1 MSNSKIVELNNWD
14 AEKHGKIVLCHGHF
28 NVIHPGHIRYL
39 KHAKELGETLIVSI
53 LGNNEFKKSDRS
65 HHFDETERAEGV
77 ASIKLVD
84 SVVLL
89 KNESLKSAIRTL
101 KPNILVLGKEFE
113 FQHYELVREPVE
125 QLIEMGGEVHFHA
138 GETNYASTQ
147 YLLKSESELESESY
161 NAFRKVTQN
170 LEITSTGILETLEN
184 FRNASILVI
193 GDSIVDQ
200 YIACDALGMS
210 AEAPVVV
217 ARELETQRY
226 LGGAAI
232 VAIHAKRLGANC
244 CFLSVVGEDELNC
257 FVTENLNNQDI
268 KYDLIPDNS
277 RPTTLKTRYT
287 IENQKMFRVSRLR
300 EHPISSEIEGQFIEK
315 INEFAQGI
323 NAIMISDF
331 VYGVI
336 TPNIQQ
342 HIVDLCRE
350 RKIQLIGDLQCS
362 SQIGNVAKF
371 KNFNLITPTERE
383 ARIALGKQEE
393 GIEWIANKLI
403 EETYSEKLV
412 LKLGAEG
419 FISYSKNN
427 DSSLERHYFPAI
439 NSNPLDVAGAGDALL
454 STLACGLSSNSC
466 WKNTCALGA
475 VVASLAVQRLGNV
488 PIKKEEVQDFVGK
501 VFSKDEE

>member
-1 MSNSKIVELNNWD
+1 
-14 AEKHGKIVLCHGHF
+14 
-28 NVIHPGHIRYL
+28 
-39 KHAKELGETLIVSI
+39 
-53 LGNNEFKKSDRS
+53 
-65 HHFDETERAEGV
+65 
-77 ASIKLVD
+77 
-84 SVVLL
+84 
-89 KNESLKSAIRTL
+89 
-101 KPNILVLGKEFE
+101 
-113 FQHYELVREPVE
+113 
-125 QLIEMGGEVHFHA
+125 
-138 GETNYASTQ
+138 
-147 YLLKSESELESESY
+147 
-161 NAFRKVTQN
+161 
-170 LEITSTGILETLEN
+170 
-184 FRNASILVI
+184 
-193 GDSIVDQ
+193 
-200 YIACDALGMS
+200 
-210 AEAPVVV
+210 
-217 ARELETQRY
+217 
-226 LGGAAI
+226 
-232 VAIHAKRLGANC
+232 
-244 CFLSVVGEDELNC
+244 
-257 FVTENLNNQDI
+257 
-268 KYDLIPDNS
+268 
-277 RPTTLKTRYT
+277 
-287 IENQKMFRVSRLR
+287 MFRVSRLR

-427 DSSLERHYFPAI
+427 DNSLERHYFPAI

-454 STLACGLSSNSC
+454 SALACGLSSNSC
-466 WKNTCALGA
+466 WKNTCALSA
-475 VVASLAVQRLGNV
+475 IVASLAVQRLGNV